1 MDSKIRARVTSL
13 PGDENYIRD
22 LESQFDWQIALT
34 RAIAEYWR
42 DSKGEKEELVKAMLS
57 GNPEKIR
64 EQFKAKL
71 NFELPPGMKLTFKE
85 VDVQFKGES
94 KGKPPQ
100 NGWNG
105 SVDDLTAE
113 VVIPLPKAPNE
124 ADRARAIADYI
135 ATGKAY
141 PFT

>member
-42 DSKGEKEELVKAMLS
+42 DPKGEKGGLAKAML
-57 GNPEKIR
+57 GGDPKEIR
-64 EQFKAKL
+64 KQFKAKL
-71 NFELPPGMKLTFKE
+71 NFELPLGMNLTFKK
-85 VDVQFKGES
+85 VDVDYKGES
-94 KGKPPQ
+94 QGEPPQ

-105 SVDDLTAE
+105 SVDKLTAN
-113 VVIPLPKAPNE
+113 VVIPLPNPPKE
-124 ADRARAIADYI
+124 ADSARAIADYV

>member
-1 MDSKIRARVTSL
+1 MDSKIQARLTRL

-42 DSKGEKEELVKAMLS
+42 DPKGELAKAMVG
-57 GNPEKIR
+57 GNPDKIR

-71 NFELPPGMKLTFKE
+71 NFELPPGMKLTFKK
-85 VDVQFKGES
+85 VDVHYKGES

-105 SVDDLTAE
+105 SVDELTAD
-113 VVIPLPKAPNE
+113 VVIPLPSAPDPE
-124 ADRARAIADYI
+124 DRARAIADYV

>member
-1 MDSKIRARVTSL
+1 MDSKTQLRVTRM

-22 LESQFDWQIALT
+22 LQAQFDWQVALT

-42 DSKGEKEELVKAMLS
+42 DPKGALATAML
-57 GNPEKIR
+57 GGKPDEIR
-64 EQFKAKL
+64 KQFKAKL

-85 VDVQFKGES
+85 VDVHYKGQSE
-94 KGKPPQ
+94 KGPPQ

-105 SVDDLTAE
+105 SVDELTAE
-113 VVIPLPKAPNE
+113 VVIPLPSPPSVE
-124 ADRARAIADYI
+124 DRARAISDYI